1 MNNSKKIA
9 YASVDITTPSLTVID
24 GKIVF
29 DVTTENFVLVN
40 FYVPETIESEKQ
52 LDNYLS
58 QLLYNSDCDTSYVR
72 GVYVHEWNEV

>member
-52 LDNYLS
+52 LDIYLS